1 MNLNEIVK
9 TLKELNDIIDDSGL
23 VCSAK
28 ILTEIADELTPKS
41 MDQKPEHDQW
51 CLVFYPNTDGCFIAR
66 YHKPLDCFIDHN
78 GCYGSSCYKWLPVPE
93 WKEDE

>member
-41 MDQKPEHDQW
+41 MDQKPEHEQW
-51 CLVFYPNTDGCFIAR
+51 CLVFDKDGDSFIAR
-66 YHKPLDCFIDHN
+66 YNAGLNSFHDDYWVK
-78 GCYGSSCYKWLPVPE
+78 SSDSYKWLPAPV

>member
-51 CLVFYPNTDGCFIAR
+51 CLVFDKSGRCFVAKYI
-66 YHKPLDCFIDHN
+66 KPLDSFID
-78 GCYGSSCYKWLPVPE
+78 
-93 WKEDE
+93 